1 MRCAGVEVW
10 GWFWTQRTHTGLSGQ
25 LSCRERSSVSASLF
39 SSVKWGSP
47 ARGRGGG
54 ARFGV
59 GGDGPN
65 YLRGGAGE
73 KDALWEEPLVG
84 KERAGP
90 LGERVASC
98 LISSRAEEWVL
109 G

>member
-1 MRCAGVEVW
+1 MAAGE
-10 GWFWTQRTHTGLSGQ
+10 GR
-25 LSCRERSSVSASLF
+25 VSR
-39 SSVKWGSP
+39 W
-47 ARGRGGG
+47 
-54 ARFGV
+54 

-65 YLRGGAGE
+65 HLRGGAGE
-73 KDALWEEPLVG
+73 RDALWEELLVG

-90 LGERVASC
+90 LGERGASC